1 MGNGQA
7 NDGTRAALGVKGL
20 DHILGGGLP
29 RNKLYLIQ
37 GDPGSGKTTIALQF
51 LMEGARRGEPVLY
64 ITLSESPDD
73 LAGIAESHGWSLE
86 GVTIHEVKSSAEEGG
101 GGGEEDYTVFHPG
114 EVELNDLMKDFFSEA
129 ERVKPTRA
137 VIDSLSEMRLLAR
150 DPLKYRRHL
159 LAIREFFTSHGCT
172 VILLDAAKAKAD
184 DLQAHTLPHGVVT
197 LEHVSPDFGA
207 RRRRLVVTKLRG
219 LKFDDGYHDL
229 RIETG
234 GVVVYP
240 RLVAAEHETPFDR
253 GRVSSD
259 IPALDR
265 LSGGGL
271 SRGTSTVIMGSAG
284 AGKSTLAGQFVV
296 AAAAR
301 GERAAFFAFDETIQT
316 LLDRCDGFGM
326 PMSRFVEQGT
336 VVVQQVDPGELSPG
350 QFAQLVRDQVEIHNA
365 RVIVIDSLNGYLQ
378 ATPDERFL
386 MVQLHELLTYLAGRG
401 VVTMLVVAQH
411 GLIGAH
417 INTAVD
423 ISYLADTVFLLRY
436 FESEGEVRKCISL
449 LKNRTGPHELTIRE
463 LRLGAGGVHVGRPL
477 SGFHGVLTGVPTFE
491 GPTPPL
497 NGGDT
502 DGGRDAD
509 IK

>member
-1 MGNGQA
+1 MADVAA
-7 NDGTRAALGVKGL
+7 NDGARAAVGVKGL

-29 RNKLYLIQ
+29 RDKLYLVQ
-37 GDPGSGKTTIALQF
+37 GDPGSGKTTIAIQF

-64 ITLSESPDD
+64 ITLSESHDD
-73 LAGIAESHGWSLE
+73 LTGIAESHGWSLN
-86 GVTIHEVKSSAEEGG
+86 GVTIHEVKTAVDERGDGG
-101 GGGEEDYTVFHPG
+101 DYTVFHPG

-129 ERVKPTRA
+129 ERLRPRRA

-159 LAIREFFTSHGCT
+159 LTIREFFTSRGCT
-172 VILLDAAKAKAD
+172 VLLLDAGKAKAE
-184 DLQAHTLPHGVVT
+184 DLQANTLPHGVIT
-197 LEHVSPDFGA
+197 LEHASPDFGA
-207 RRRRLVVTKLRG
+207 RRRRLIVTKLRG
-219 LKFDDGYHDL
+219 VKFDDGYHDL

-240 RLVAAEHETPFDR
+240 RLVAADHGRPFQR
-253 GRVSSD
+253 GQLSSG

-271 SRGTSTVIMGSAG
+271 ARGTSTVVMGSAG
-284 AGKSTLAGQFVV
+284 AGKSTLVGQFVC
-296 AAAAR
+296 AAAAG
-301 GERAAFFAFDETIQT
+301 GERAAFFAFDETVPT
-316 LLDRCDGFGM
+316 FLERCNGFGM
-326 PMSRFVEQGT
+326 RMSEFVKQGT
-336 VVVQQVDPGELSPG
+336 VAVQQVDPGELSPG
-350 QFAQLVRDQVEIHNA
+350 QFAHLVRDQVENHDV
-365 RVIVIDSLNGYLQ
+365 RVVVIDSLNGYLQ

-411 GLIGAH
+411 GLLGAQ

-463 LRLGAGGVHVGRPL
+463 LQLGAGGVHVGRPL

-491 GPTPPL
+491 GATPPL
-497 NGGDT
+497 HEGET
-502 DGGRDAD
+502 DGGKDAD
-509 IK
+509 IT